1 MFLFRIIKFFNI
13 FYEVECFFVY
23 QHYNCSMWKT
33 NRDKIQFQE
42 LSHLRSFRWHDD
54 DFFFMDIFPD
64 WMIGKGRFFWLRS
77 HCPAFIVFHCSVLMW
92 KLDDEVSETQR
103 EMIISIFLYRV
114 LSIYLKFVSEDPLL
128 HGIQQL
134 ILSQSY
140 EFAGGFFVCFF
151 VFHDS
156 CTW

>member
-23 QHYNCSMWKT
+23 QHYNCRMWKT
-33 NRDKIQFQE
+33 SQDKIRFQE

-92 KLDDEVSETQR
+92 KLDEVSETQR
-103 EMIISIFLYRV
+103 WNNQMSGSISCFPCVTV
-114 LSIYLKFVSEDPLL
+114 LSELFFGLYHSDFFVS
-128 HGIQQL
+128 
-134 ILSQSY
+134 
-140 EFAGGFFVCFF
+140 FFVPTFY
-151 VFHDS
+151 
-156 CTW
+156 